1 MTLENI
7 ISKYKIESHRQ
18 IEIILNDVFNNRALR
33 KHKLSEVDSSEDLN
47 KFKLKEV
54 ISSIKEYQK
63 WVQALKK
70 DFSITK
76 NYTLEHIAE
85 QIFSE
90 SSFDRNICKMHIL
103 AIEFSI
109 NELLKELEKIFE
121 QDNNISIYEHFIK
134 GKLALLRD
142 IILDINELIWKCK
155 EVFLEEPQTRKSG
168 RRRLFDSREV
178 FLSSK
183 NLLRRHFYYD
193 DISFSSISVF
203 LIRQSIELKIL
214 NCLGIYKIVNKNNI
228 AQKFK
233 IEKIIEFIEQSNK
246 IYFPIKKSLLLK
258 ITKWTNAYI
267 HRGIMHYH
275 WQTESCSQG
284 PWRGLQCAPPRRGQ
298 CSCRQ
303 RWRSRGRS
311 RPAPQGSW
319 RWRFSGSRPPR
330 SSPP

>member
-18 IEIILNDVFNNRALR
+18 IEIILNDVFNSRALR
-33 KHKLSEVDSSEDLN
+33 EYS
-47 KFKLKEV
+47 LKEV
-54 ISSIKEYQK
+54 IGSTKEYQK
-63 WVQALKK
+63 WILTLKK

-90 SSFDRNICKMHIL
+90 SSFDKNRCKMHIL

-214 NCLGIYKIVNKNNI
+214 NCLGIYKIVDKNNI

-246 IYFPIKKSLLLK
+246 IDFPIKKSLLLK

-275 WQTESCSQG
+275 WQIVLAHNVLLPLFKMGEGKTMISLDGAVKIDKNYFESSLHNDLLKYLG
-284 PWRGLQCAPPRRGQ
+284 FDLNEVEIKIMKAE
-298 CSCRQ
+298 
-303 RWRSRGRS
+303 
-311 RPAPQGSW
+311 AIVE
-319 RWRFSGSRPPR
+319 
-330 SSPP
+330 